1 MSDITMAW
9 LYLAGGIV
17 LLVVGGEFLVRGA
30 VALARRLGMS
40 ELMIGLTLVGMGTST
55 PELITSV
62 RAALEGSSGIAV
74 GNVVGSNIANV
85 LLIFGVVCLIRP
97 VEVHPRMV
105 KRDGFLALMC
115 AVLLV
120 GVAQAL
126 GGLDRWTGAVFV
138 ALLVAYLVFVW
149 RQESQ
154 GSPEAAIHLEEVEV
168 HQPVPGNLWL
178 SAGLSL
184 AGLALLMVGASGVV
198 EGAVTIARAAG
209 LSETVIGLT
218 VVAVGTS
225 LPELVSSLMAALKGK
240 VDAAFGG
247 IVGSNLYNILA
258 ILGITALVQPIAMPP
273 DMGWLEWSVLL
284 GSGLVMLVFAATG
297 QRVNRVEGGLM
308 VAGFAGYT
316 ALLLV

>member
-1 MSDITMAW
+1 MSDFAMAW
-9 LYLAGGIV
+9 VYLAGGIV

-62 RAALEGSSGIAV
+62 RAALDGSSGIAV

-105 KRDGFLALMC
+105 KRDGFLALLC

-120 GVAQAL
+120 AEAQVF
-126 GGLDRWTGAVFV
+126 GGLDRVLGLAFSGL
-138 ALLVAYLVFVW
+138 LLVYIVYVW
-149 RQESQ
+149 RAESA
-154 GSPEAAIHLEEVEV
+154 GAPEAAIHLEEVEV

-178 SAGLSL
+178 SGGLSL

-198 EGAVTIARAAG
+198 DGAVTIARAAG

-225 LPELVSSLMAALKGK
+225 LPELVSSLMAALKGR

-247 IVGSNLYNILA
+247 IVGSNIYNILG
-258 ILGITALVQPIAMPP
+258 ILGVTALVQPFAIPG
-273 DMGWLEWSVLL
+273 DIGWLDWSALL
-284 GSGLVMLVFAATG
+284 GSGLLMLVFAYTG
-297 QRVNRVEGGLM
+297 QRVNRLEGGLM

-316 ALLLV
+316 ALLLT